1 MNCFA
6 ENLKSLRLAPATVLQ
21 SANMQTP
28 MSEMF
33 TNEVV
38 ASIEARVRYNDLC
51 DTMSDRLRNSS
62 IYYRR
67 ILSGLSVYH
76 DGAYVGIAFFCDMWR
91 RNIHN
96 FTLLQNLQMFRDS
109 LPVLRT
115 EVRRI
120 ENLLDQAE
128 VGTTAHAYI
137 VACRS
142 ELVISRTWVR
152 TFEEAAAEMALLHPI
167 IIRI

>member
-1 MNCFA
+1 
-6 ENLKSLRLAPATVLQ
+6 
-21 SANMQTP
+21 
-28 MSEMF
+28 MSQMF

-38 ASIEARVRYNDLC
+38 ASIEARVRYDELC
-51 DTMSDRLRNSS
+51 DTMSQRLLNSS
-62 IYYRR
+62 IYYRG
-67 ILSGLSVYH
+67 ILSVLSVCQN
-76 DGAYVGIAFFCDMWR
+76 GVYVGIAFFCDMWR

-96 FTLLQNLQMFRDS
+96 FTLLQNLQMFRNS

-120 ENLLDQAE
+120 EILLDQAE

-137 VACRS
+137 VACRR

-152 TFEEAAAEMALLHPI
+152 TFEEVAAEMALLHPI